1 MKKIA
6 VISALLFSSI
16 SSIAAEPP
24 PPKTIL
30 QDSDQQANLI
40 IYRQADGFALN
51 YRVIVDGKH
60 VGKLKLDK
68 AFGLKLPAGE
78 HTVAINDANHTEIA
92 VNIAEG
98 ATTCVLEIF
107 DKKARAQLV
116 EDELLIQ
123 NIAGLSFANIND

>member
-6 VISALLFSSI
+6 VISALLFASI
-16 SSIAAEPP
+16 NTLAAEPP
-24 PPKTIL
+24 PPQAIS

-78 HTVAINDANHTEIA
+78 HIVAINDANHTAIS
-92 VNIAEG
+92 VNVVEG

-116 EDELLIQ
+116 ENELLSQ
-123 NIAGLSFANIND
+123 SIAGLSFANIND